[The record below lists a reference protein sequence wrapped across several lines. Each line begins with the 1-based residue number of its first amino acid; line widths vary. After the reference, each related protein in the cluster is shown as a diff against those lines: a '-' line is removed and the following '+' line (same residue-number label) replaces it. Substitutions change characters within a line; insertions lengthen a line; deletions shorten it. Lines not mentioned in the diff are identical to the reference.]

1 MTNDSATNDH
11 EHEHEHEHE
20 HDHDHDHD
28 HDHIG
33 RPPVP
38 PPGPIAQSVAIGFR
52 AVYVAALVLT
62 VIWLTSNVRE
72 IASDSQAVVRR
83 FGRIVRAQEAGLLVA
98 WPRPIEQV
106 QLLPGPQR
114 LLSQDVAALPA
125 PSSRAET
132 LVGRATAG
140 AGAMPENVG
149 AYLTGDGNVV
159 VLSASLI
166 YRINDPMAYAL
177 AENHVS
183 PALDRL
189 FRATTARVT
198 AGNGLNDFLVV
209 QTDDSDQAGDAAVT
223 TLRAEVRESL
233 LTAMNARLKELE
245 DASASLGVEIERIDM
260 TAYLPPEAKT
270 AFDAV
275 LLATQAADRGIAN
288 ARTDAERRRQ
298 EAARERERLL
308 SAAQATAKELVSK
321 ASVDTAR
328 IVALE
333 QEQTP
338 RTRPSLLLRQYR
350 GGISDIVQRAGSV
363 SLVDPQSG
371 ARFVLPGKEQ

>member
-1 MTNDSATNDH
+1 MTNDSATND
-11 EHEHEHEHE
+11 HEHEHEHE

-177 AENHVS
+177 AESHVS